1 MIPARNAESTL
12 ARALES
18 LLGQSERSFEAIVVE
33 NGSADRTDEV
43 AREFARRDRR
53 VRVTR
58 RTAAGVSAAR
68 NAGVALARGEWLL
81 FHDADDTLDPDAL
94 ARLLSEAR
102 RELRPDAAVCGWAR
116 VAPDGTRFDEFTWE
130 EADEAFQSLAVT
142 CAFAIHC
149 CLVRRELVVAA
160 GGFDESLTT
169 CEDWDLWLRLARMG
183 ARFRAIPERLALYHV
198 HPGTASLD
206 GRRMLVDGLEV
217 LGRAHAPD
225 PRVGRPDPRF
235 AEGRDRRLL
244 VPTRMACACFA
255 AGLVLGAGDDARPL
269 LDELGDDRWS
279 KLDPVTVAWCI
290 YAAAPLAGAY
300 SPDRWEELWPL
311 VEQGLDPFL
320 EQLER
325 RTSPGLAHRARHELE
340 RLVLAR
346 SGAPLPLAIGPR
358 LAVGIELT
366 EPLAGVSVE
375 PSVERLLCRVD
386 HDGQPL
392 GSVELPVCDGEVPA
406 EVLADSLA
414 AELFWPLLGR
424 FFGLEP
430 GEHDRDG
437 WATFLRELWGKPR
450 WDEDR
455 FYEAAATNGAP
466 GPLMP
471 TRGRVRL
478 EVSAPLPDLRARGR
492 LLLVDVTVGGAPVG
506 VVRLRPGR
514 HGVVRAQELRA
525 AITAGCGLELAV
537 TAVREVLIGRPL
549 PVGVPLRELLQ
560 AAAKL
565 ARVTPPPGDGRRDG
579 TLVLPR
585 WPGPVR
591 GPASR
596 RVALP
601 AAAAPALAAVAEAPS
616 RVLYEPGVVT
626 VVPTRRLLR
635 RRRRDRVLPSN
646 GVTTSRLP
654 ILMYH
659 RIAGDGPAE
668 LAPFR
673 VAPAAFEQQLAH
685 LRSEGYRSVTLEEWR
700 RACERRR
707 PLPGRGVL
715 ITFDDGYRDFAQV
728 AWPLLE
734 RHGFGATVF
743 LVAGE
748 IGGTGRWDSELGGD
762 FPLLDWRQVRRLR
775 SRGVE
780 FGSHTVSHPSLT
792 ELTNADVTLECARS
806 RALLEEGLAAPVSA
820 IAYPYGDVD
829 PAIARLAG
837 ACGYTFG
844 LTTGPGLAGLTDALM
859 LIPRIEVSGTDTLDD
874 FAAKLAGS
882 VI

>member
-1 MIPARNAESTL
+1 M
-12 ARALES
+12 
-18 LLGQSERSFEAIVVE
+18 
-33 NGSADRTDEV
+33 
-43 AREFARRDRR
+43 
-53 VRVTR
+53 
-58 RTAAGVSAAR
+58 
-68 NAGVALARGEWLL
+68 
-81 FHDADDTLDPDAL
+81 
-94 ARLLSEAR
+94 
-102 RELRPDAAVCGWAR
+102 
-116 VAPDGTRFDEFTWE
+116 
-130 EADEAFQSLAVT
+130 T

-255 AGLVLGAGDDARPL
+255 AGLALGAGHDARPL
-269 LDELGDDRWS
+269 LDELGDDRCS

-346 SGAPLPLAIGPR
+346 SGAPLPLAIGSR

-366 EPLAGVSVE
+366 EPLEGVSVE
-375 PSVERLLCRVD
+375 PSVERLLCRVE

-406 EVLADSLA
+406 DVLADSLA

-424 FFGLEP
+424 FFSLEP
-430 GEHDRDG
+430 VEHDRDG
-437 WATFLRELWGKPR
+437 WATFLRELWGKPG

-466 GPLMP
+466 GQLRP

-478 EVSAPLPDLRARGR
+478 EVSEPLPDLRTRGR

-514 HGVVRAQELRA
+514 GGVVRAQELRA

-549 PVGVPLRELLQ
+549 PVGR
-560 AAAKL
+560 AAARAAPGGGQAGARDAAARRGPPGRHARLAAL
-565 ARVTPPPGDGRRDG
+565 ARTGSR
-579 TLVLPR
+579 PR
-585 WPGPVR
+585 VAPR
-591 GPASR
+591 GPAGR
-596 RVALP
+596 CGPGTRGRARGALARALRTRGRDCRAHAP
-601 AAAAPALAAVAEAPS
+601 AAAAPPARPRAAVERRDHQPPADPH
-616 RVLYEPGVVT
+616 
-626 VVPTRRLLR
+626 VPPHR
-635 RRRRDRVLPSN
+635 RRRSGRAVAVPRRA
-646 GVTTSRLP
+646 GRL
-654 ILMYH
+654 
-659 RIAGDGPAE
+659 RAA
-668 LAPFR
+668 AR
-673 VAPAAFEQQLAH
+673 APAP
-685 LRSEGYRSVTLEEWR
+685 WR
-700 RACERRR
+700 
-707 PLPGRGVL
+707 
-715 ITFDDGYRDFAQV
+715 
-728 AWPLLE
+728 
-734 RHGFGATVF
+734 AT
-743 LVAGE
+743 
-748 IGGTGRWDSELGGD
+748 
-762 FPLLDWRQVRRLR
+762 
-775 SRGVE
+775 
-780 FGSHTVSHPSLT
+780 
-792 ELTNADVTLECARS
+792 AR
-806 RALLEEGLAAPVSA
+806 
-820 IAYPYGDVD
+820 
-829 PAIARLAG
+829 
-837 ACGYTFG
+837 
-844 LTTGPGLAGLTDALM
+844 
-859 LIPRIEVSGTDTLDD
+859 
-874 FAAKLAGS
+874 
-882 VI
+882 